1 MHKEHLDELWL
12 LVTQGGGERA
22 QERFTMGGAGER
34 SIFTLAVYREVCLP
48 IEDYGISHIR
58 GGQAIFTRMLNSWR
72 PLTFLFLS
80 EVPLQDLFT
89 NRKVECPNL
98 AFVTLRLCTIPSGG
112 RWGSTT
118 PPPPTWQYH
127 QVLSSRLSMCGL
139 ISFVGSRTYIKSK
152 ELLYS
157 QLTPTA
163 PTRSNGVKDKI
174 HSARLMLVRESRV

>member
-22 QERFTMGGAGER
+22 QERFTMGGWWAIYIYISCLQRGL
-34 SIFTLAVYREVCLP
+34 FTDRGLWYL
-48 IEDYGISHIR
+48 SHK

-89 NRKVECPNL
+89 NRRVECPNL

-118 PPPPTWQYH
+118 PPPRH
-127 QVLSSRLSMCGL
+127 
-139 ISFVGSRTYIKSK
+139 GSAIRCCHRGY
-152 ELLYS
+152 
-157 QLTPTA
+157 
-163 PTRSNGVKDKI
+163 RCVVWF
-174 HSARLMLVRESRV
+174 HSLVLVRTLKVKNCYIVN